1 MTVDLDK
8 AVVCRLRHS
17 GKIFEIMVDPKKAL
31 DFKKGS
37 DINMKEILAYPSI
50 YKNVSTTD
58 VVAEDDLQKVFGTTD
73 VFEIAEKIIKNG
85 DLQLTTEQKKNMRNN
100 KKKQI
105 IELISRRGVNPQT
118 DTPHPPKRIENA
130 IDKAGVK
137 IDPFKDAESQLDEIV
152 KALKTFIPI
161 TFQRATVS
169 IRVQPQYAGRVY
181 SVLKDL
187 GNVKKEQWL
196 NDGSLNI
203 EIEVLGGL
211 QQELFDRMAKLTHG
225 NFESKVVRKE
235 EI

>member
-1 MTVDLDK
+1 
-8 AVVCRLRHS
+8 
-17 GKIFEIMVDPKKAL
+17 MVDPKKAL